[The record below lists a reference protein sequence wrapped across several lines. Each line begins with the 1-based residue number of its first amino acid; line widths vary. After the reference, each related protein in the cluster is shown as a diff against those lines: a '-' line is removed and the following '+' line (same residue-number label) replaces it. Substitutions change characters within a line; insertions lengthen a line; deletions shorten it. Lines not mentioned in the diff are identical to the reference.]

1 MRTSRSRSGGLSVVS
16 VFGTIDDD
24 DADELRTQLLDAL
37 ENSDGDVVMDAGQ
50 VDAIGDPGL
59 VALTAARSRA
69 KFLRHRV
76 VLVDGPDGAVTA
88 ALRRTG
94 LRYRFPVYADLAAA
108 GEGLEADKEARRR
121 LTLSA

>member
-1 MRTSRSRSGGLSVVS
+1 MRTSRSRSGGLSVVTVS
-16 VFGTIDDD
+16 GVIDDN
-24 DADELRTQLLDAL
+24 DADELRTQFLEAL
-37 ENSDGDVVMDAGQ
+37 ENADGDIVMDAGH
-50 VDAIGDPGL
+50 VDSIGDAAL

-69 KFLRHRV
+69 KSLRHRV
-76 VLVDGPDGAVTA
+76 VVVDGSHGAVTA

-108 GEGLEADKEARRR
+108 GEGLEADKAARRR